1 MKILKFFLCMSIML
15 ACNLYVPNYK
25 IYEAFGDQLQ
35 LKRQAKGLQHYQKKN
50 STLISQKEKEPDHDE
65 EKITKKAITMVK
77 TK

>member
-35 LKRQAKGLQHYQKKN
+35 LTRQAKGLQHYQKKN

-65 EKITKKAITMVK
+65 EKI
-77 TK
+77 